1 MGSESLTFLF
11 TDLEGSTR
19 LWEEYADAMRVALA
33 HHDDLLRAAIEGN
46 GGRVVKSTGDG
57 AMATFRSAGEGVSA
71 AVAAQEALHTASWP
85 DALELR
91 VRMGLHAGE
100 ATERDGDWFG
110 TDVNRAARVMAV
122 AHGRQIVC
130 TRPVADQVRD
140 RFTLDDLGE
149 HRLRDLQAS
158 VHLFQIGAPGLRAT
172 FPPLRSLDAYRS
184 NLPYELSSFV
194 GRDEALRAT
203 TDRVRTSRVVTVVG
217 VGGVGKTRL
226 ALHVASELLPHYPDG
241 VWLCELAPVQEP
253 EGLLDAIAAALGYT
267 PPQGVTV
274 AEGLSRFLERKDLL
288 LLLDNCEHLVR
299 AVAEWVT
306 ATTAAAANVSVLA
319 TSREALGIAGEH
331 LAPLAS
337 LGVPATA
344 DVTSVVT
351 SEAGALFVARAE
363 EARGSLVL
371 DDDAAAAV
379 QDICARLDGI
389 PLAIELAAART
400 VLMSPVEILSRLD
413 QQFRLL
419 TGGRRTSLER
429 HQTLRAAIDWSFE
442 LLSADERA
450 LLTRLSVCVGG
461 FDLDAA
467 VALAAG
473 SGVDEFEAFDVLS
486 SLVAKSLV
494 ERTERDGTTRY
505 RLLEMIRQY
514 AAEQLDHASSAAARD
529 DHARHYLALTHT
541 LLADTATP
549 ADFDALDRLE
559 AETPNVAAAG
569 RWLLDE
575 GRVGELL
582 KFFADLPYLDAFAF
596 PPLLIDEL
604 GALAT
609 PVIEEPD
616 ARTHPGC
623 ETACWLVRARAFF
636 VGDLNEYRRASDL
649 ALLAGGSD
657 PTPLTNNDAGV
668 VALYDG
674 DTASAIK
681 WGRKGVERARRDA
694 DPVTLAF
701 VLGQLSTFEA
711 LEDEPSALEN
721 AHEAVGLARGT
732 GSTVVT
738 FYPLL
743 GLQNA
748 AAYSDPSQSLAAA
761 EESIRLDR
769 TRRQSFR
776 KLGRGRAAMLHLLS
790 GDLIAG
796 SAMCKEVVRSY
807 ADDGER
813 SVLAMAVAGWADSVA
828 SFDPALAITLGA
840 IAESD
845 AIAAFSTFATMPLL
859 AGFTDRY
866 ATEIAAARAEV
877 EVLEYGEAVE
887 LLLATFDRVLAEHT

>member
-1 MGSESLTFLF
+1 
-11 TDLEGSTR
+11 
-19 LWEEYADAMRVALA
+19 
-33 HHDDLLRAAIEGN
+33 
-46 GGRVVKSTGDG
+46 
-57 AMATFRSAGEGVSA
+57 
-71 AVAAQEALHTASWP
+71 
-85 DALELR
+85 
-91 VRMGLHAGE
+91 
-100 ATERDGDWFG
+100 
-110 TDVNRAARVMAV
+110 
-122 AHGRQIVC
+122 
-130 TRPVADQVRD
+130 
-140 RFTLDDLGE
+140 
-149 HRLRDLQAS
+149 
-158 VHLFQIGAPGLRAT
+158 
-172 FPPLRSLDAYRS
+172 
-184 NLPYELSSFV
+184 
-194 GRDEALRAT
+194 
-203 TDRVRTSRVVTVVG
+203 
-217 VGGVGKTRL
+217 
-226 ALHVASELLPHYPDG
+226 
-241 VWLCELAPVQEP
+241 
-253 EGLLDAIAAALGYT
+253 
-267 PPQGVTV
+267 
-274 AEGLSRFLERKDLL
+274 
-288 LLLDNCEHLVR
+288 
-299 AVAEWVT
+299 
-306 ATTAAAANVSVLA
+306 
-319 TSREALGIAGEH
+319 
-331 LAPLAS
+331 
-337 LGVPATA
+337 
-344 DVTSVVT
+344 
-351 SEAGALFVARAE
+351 
-363 EARGSLVL
+363 
-371 DDDAAAAV
+371 
-379 QDICARLDGI
+379 
-389 PLAIELAAART
+389 
-400 VLMSPVEILSRLD
+400 
-413 QQFRLL
+413 
-419 TGGRRTSLER
+419 
-429 HQTLRAAIDWSFE
+429 
-442 LLSADERA
+442 
-450 LLTRLSVCVGG
+450 
-461 FDLDAA
+461 
-467 VALAAG
+467 
-473 SGVDEFEAFDVLS
+473 
-486 SLVAKSLV
+486 
-494 ERTERDGTTRY
+494 
-505 RLLEMIRQY
+505 MIRQY

-559 AETPNVAAAG
+559 TETPNVASAG

-575 GRVGELL
+575 GHVGELL

-604 GALAT
+604 GALAI

-701 VLGQLSTFEA
+701 VLGQLSTFES

-776 KLGRGRAAMLHLLS
+776 KLGRGRAAMLQLLS

-828 SFDPALAITLGA
+828 FFRS
-840 IAESD
+840 
-845 AIAAFSTFATMPLL
+845 
-859 AGFTDRY
+859 R
-866 ATEIAAARAEV
+866 ARNHARSNR
-877 EVLEYGEAVE
+877 GERRHR
-887 LLLATFDRVLAEHT
+887 RVLDVRDNAPSRGLHRPLRKRDRGRPCGGRGTRVRRGRRAAVGHVRPCPRRAHVAQRPAGAGPLTWVDDGGGGM